1 MLSSMLKSPAI
12 LAVTFL
18 LAIFST
24 RTAFPA
30 PITFNTALPV
40 ADGRGVFR
48 VQSKFIR
55 SAQDPGTQDREL
67 TVRALPLVAAYGAA
81 RRLAIF
87 GIFPILDKELKINS
101 TGVTRNTNGLG
112 DITLLARYTA
122 WKKDGPGRTLRFAP
136 FISIEAPTGKDDEK
150 DSLGTLPQTLQ
161 SGSGSWDY
169 TAGAVLT
176 SQTFNRQIDVSVSHR
191 INTEANDFEF
201 GDKTRLDLSWQKRVG
216 PKTLGSGVPAF
227 VYAVLESNLVLN
239 RKNRTAGA
247 EDSNSGGTAWFLAPG
262 IQRVTRKTVLEAAV
276 QVPVVQDLN
285 GSSLENDYTAILSFR
300 VNL

>member
-1 MLSSMLKSPAI
+1 MGSYTRIRPVI
-12 LAVTFL
+12 LAASFL
-18 LAIFST
+18 LTIAFS

-40 ADGRGVFR
+40 ADGQGVLR
-48 VQSKFIR
+48 IQSKLIR
-55 SAQDPGTQDREL
+55 STQDPGTQDREL

-87 GIFPILDKELKINS
+87 GIFPILNKKLRINAA
-101 TGVTRNTNGLG
+101 GVTRDSSGLG

-122 WKKDGPGRTLRFAP
+122 WKKDGPGRTTRLAP
-136 FISIEAPTGKDDEK
+136 FIGIEAPTGKDNEK
-150 DSLGTLPQTLQ
+150 DSLGTLPRTLQ

-201 GDKTRLDLSWQKRVG
+201 GDETRLDLSWQQRVG

-227 VYAVLESNLVLN
+227 TYAVLESNLIYS
-239 RKNRTAGA
+239 RKNRTGGT
-247 EDSNSGGTAWFLAPG
+247 EDQNSGGTAWFLAPG
-262 IQRVTRKTVLEAAV
+262 IQRVTKKTVMEAAV
-276 QVPVVQDLN
+276 QIPVVQNLN
-285 GSSLENDYTAILSFR
+285 GISLENDFPAILSFR